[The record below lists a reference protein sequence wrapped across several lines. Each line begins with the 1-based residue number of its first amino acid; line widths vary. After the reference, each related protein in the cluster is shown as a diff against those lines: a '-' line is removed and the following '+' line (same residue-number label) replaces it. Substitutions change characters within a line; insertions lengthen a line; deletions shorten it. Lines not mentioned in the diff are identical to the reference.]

1 MSNIEGQETF
11 REQMVPEEE
20 MQMANEQQVAAE
32 NDSDEEFR
40 LMDEQIQAQVVIEK
54 RKQQL

>member
-1 MSNIEGQETF
+1 
-11 REQMVPEEE
+11 
-20 MQMANEQQVAAE
+20 MANEQQAAE